1 MRPGN
6 WGAPHQP
13 LAAQGVEPLTVE
25 VRPPW
30 PFRLPR
36 GSGGDGTASTR
47 GGILCRLLHVAE
59 RPVLVRSWQPQR
71 QRVFLRADALAP
83 GAVNYPPVAGQPA
96 PGEAANVEHLE
107 LAIERMRFAIGV
119 DDDLSEFRRQVRGDR
134 MLEPLLR
141 RFPDLRPRRRPW
153 PWEAFAWAVTKQ
165 LIESGRAA
173 AIQRRIVRRWGPYI
187 GAGRTALRDVPC
199 AAVIAGRS
207 PAELEATDLSG
218 GRAVALRRAAA
229 QVAAG
234 RCPLAE
240 PAADRRLW
248 TIAGIGPWTTQCLG
262 LYGRGEPDSLP
273 AGDLGYIKLVGHLAG
288 EGRRATVEEVER
300 FYAPYAPFRGLA
312 GEFTLRGLHGLVAQ
326 GPPLRL
332 APDPLA
338 A

>member
-1 MRPGN
+1 VSE
-6 WGAPHQP
+6 P
-13 LAAQGVEPLTVE
+13 LAARGVEPLTVE

-36 GSGGDGTASTR
+36 GSGGDGTAAMR
-47 GGILCRLLHVAE
+47 GGFLCRLLHVGE
-59 RPVLVRSWQPQR
+59 QPVLVRAWQQGR
-71 QRVFLRADALAP
+71 RRVFLRADALEP
-83 GAVNYPPVAGQPA
+83 GAVEYPPVPGQPA
-96 PGEAANVEHLE
+96 ATEPAAPEQLE
-107 LAIERMRFAIGV
+107 LAIGRMRFAIGV
-119 DDDLSEFRRQVRGDR
+119 DDDLTEFRRQVRGDR
-134 MLEPLLR
+134 LLEPLLR

-173 AIQRRIVRRWGPYI
+173 AIQRRIVRRWGPRI
-187 GAGRTALRDVPC
+187 GEGRSALRDVPA
-199 AAVIAGRS
+199 AAVIAGRA
-207 PAELEATDLSG
+207 PAELESMDLSA

-229 QVAAG
+229 AVAAG
-234 RCPLAE
+234 RCPLTE
-240 PAADRRLW
+240 PGSDRRLW
-248 TIAGIGPWTTQCLG
+248 MIAGIGPWTTQCLG

-273 AGDLGYIKLVGHLAG
+273 AGDLGYLKLVGHLAG
-288 EGRRATVEEVER
+288 GGRRATVEEVER